1 MVGTINQAVV
11 FTKPLHHL
19 GLALTPE
26 QLDEQVRAFLEE
38 KGFGIVLS
46 RKTTGSEL
54 AERDVLKEHYLMYSR
69 GSGIESADELGVS
82 VEAAAR
88 FESAFGKPW
97 RDEVE
102 AGKIMGNPRLM
113 AEKRI
118 TAQELYLLWNER
130 FENHRT
136 QKIQE
141 GLIMA
146 WLGELDC
153 YCINAFYPILAEI
166 FYAPA
171 TEIHYHVVEFDPGQ
185 VSWARFRGKILGA
198 TDASHVDPGSL
209 RGRLHAAYGDALEY
223 PGRDNF
229 VHGSAGPVEG
239 FFERT
244 VHEPDFDMAS
254 NPVGRYLLERGVSLE
269 ASKHWKSRQ
278 PVPVLGGLFNATE
291 EKDTAEALSALAGI
305 RF

>member
-1 MVGTINQAVV
+1 MAGIINQAVV

-19 GLALTPE
+19 ELALTPE
-26 QLDEQVRAFLEE
+26 RLDEQVRAFLEA
-38 KGFGIVLS
+38 KGFGVVLS
-46 RKTTGSEL
+46 RKMTGTEL

-69 GSGIESADELGVS
+69 GSCIESVDELGVS
-82 VEAAAR
+82 GEAAAR

-97 RDEVE
+97 TDEVA
-102 AGKIMGNPRLM
+102 AGKIMGNPRLL

-130 FENHRT
+130 FANHQTR
-136 QKIQE
+136 KIQE
-141 GLIMA
+141 GLVMA

-153 YCINAFYPILAEI
+153 YCINAFYPVLEEI

-171 TEIHYHVVEFDPGQ
+171 TEMHYHVVDFDPGQ
-185 VSWARFRGKILGA
+185 VSWAQFREKILGE
-198 TDASHVDPGSL
+198 TDASHADHGSL
-209 RGRLHAAYGDALEY
+209 RGRLYAAYGAALEY

-239 FFERT
+239 FVERT
-244 VHEPDFDMAS
+244 VHEPDFDMAT

-269 ASKHWKSRQ
+269 VFKHWKSRQ
-278 PVPVLGGLFNATE
+278 PVPVLGELFNATE
-291 EKDTAEALSALAGI
+291 EKDTAAALSALDAI